1 MSAKAFVLVN
11 AEPGVVS
18 EIVSRLREAAH
29 IRSAYM
35 VTGPYDAI
43 AEVEAEDY
51 ARIAEIV
58 EEEVRK
64 MEGIEKT
71 MAAFSITLSRSDQAA
86 PRPPR
91 TRSVGTFTPSKITS

>member
-11 AEPGVVS
+11 VEPGVVS
-18 EIVSRLREAAH
+18 ELITRLRDATN
-29 IRSAYM
+29 IKSAYM

-43 AEVEAEDY
+43 VEVEAEDY

-64 MEGIEKT
+64 MEGIDKT
-71 MAAFSITLSRSDQAA
+71 MTL
-86 PRPPR
+86 
-91 TRSVGTFTPSKITS
+91 VVF

>member
-1 MSAKAFVLVN
+1 MFHPGQGEGINANPKNEHRNMSAKAFVLVN
-11 AEPGVVS
+11 VEPGVVS
-18 EIVSRLREAAH
+18 DIVSRLRDAAH

-71 MAAFSITLSRSDQAA
+71 MTL
-86 PRPPR
+86 
-91 TRSVGTFTPSKITS
+91 VVF

>member
-1 MSAKAFVLVN
+1 MFHPGQGLNDTRNPKSEPRNMSAKAFVLVN
-11 AEPGVVS
+11 VEPGVVS
-18 EIVSRLREAAH
+18 EIVTRLRDATH
-29 IRSAYM
+29 IKSAYM

-43 AEVEAEDY
+43 VEVEAEDY

-71 MAAFSITLSRSDQAA
+71 MTL
-86 PRPPR
+86 
-91 TRSVGTFTPSKITS
+91 VVF

>member
-1 MSAKAFVLVN
+1 MFHPVQGERITTNPKNEHNNMSAKAFVLVN
-11 AEPGVVS
+11 VEPGVVT
-18 EIVSRLREAAH
+18 EIVSRLRDAAH
-29 IRSAYM
+29 IKSAYM

-71 MAAFSITLSRSDQAA
+71 MTL
-86 PRPPR
+86 
-91 TRSVGTFTPSKITS
+91 VVF

>member
-11 AEPGVVS
+11 VEPGVVS
-18 EIVSRLREAAH
+18 EIVTRLRDAVH
-29 IRSAYM
+29 VKSAYM

-43 AEVEAEDY
+43 VEVEAEDY

-58 EEEVRK
+58 EGEVRK

-71 MAAFSITLSRSDQAA
+71 MTL
-86 PRPPR
+86 
-91 TRSVGTFTPSKITS
+91 VVF

>member
-11 AEPGVVS
+11 VEPGVVS
-18 EIVSRLREAAH
+18 EIVARLREANH
-29 IRSAYM
+29 VKSAYTI
-35 VTGPYDAI
+35 TGPYDAI

-64 MEGIEKT
+64 MEGVEKT
-71 MAAFSITLSRSDQAA
+71 MTL
-86 PRPPR
+86 
-91 TRSVGTFTPSKITS
+91 VVF